1 MRLKDDGNR
10 QNLHNKINIR
20 FIIHIVCIVG
30 FLCCAAWLIWYLIS
44 LHRNNELMKDMEKRY
59 VVTPS
64 IKDILPTDT
73 PDPIPEP
80 NLFGDREY
88 PDFAELDV
96 PGLEIDFAGL
106 QEINSDVYAWLYVPD
121 TSINYPVVQRA
132 GDADYYLQRDIQG
145 NSNTAGTIFTQYYNH
160 KDWTDNLTVIYGHNM
175 RDGSMFASL
184 HYFEDAQFFQDHPYV
199 YIYTPEYTLVYQ
211 VFAAY
216 EFTGV
221 HLLLSYTMDDYNSFA
236 LYLDQVLSLDGLH
249 VNINRDVEVTADD
262 RVLTLSTC
270 VGGQRSEYRYLVQA
284 KLSAVEKTAE
294 AREAAENGE
303 SSGTAYA
310 GSE

>member
-1 MRLKDDGNR
+1 MRLKDDLNQ
-10 QNLHNKINIR
+10 QNLKNKLNIR
-20 FIIHIVCIVG
+20 YMIHIVCIVG
-30 FLCCAAWLIWYLIS
+30 FLCCAAWLVWYLVS
-44 LHRNNELMKDMEKRY
+44 LHKGNKLMEDVEESY

-64 IKDILPTDT
+64 PTDILPTDEPAPT
-73 PDPIPEP
+73 LEP
-80 NLFGDREY
+80 NLFGDRVY

-96 PGLEIDFAGL
+96 PELEVDFAGL
-106 QEINSDVYAWLYVPD
+106 QEINPDVYAWLYVPD

-132 GDADYYLQRDIQG
+132 GDAEYYLRRDIQG
-145 NSNTAGTIFTQYYNH
+145 NSSMAGTIFTQYYNH
-160 KDWTDNLTVIYGHNM
+160 KDWMDNLTVIYGHNM
-175 RDGSMFASL
+175 HDGSMFASL
-184 HYFEDAQFFQDHPYV
+184 HYFEDSLFFQDHPYI

-216 EFTGV
+216 EYSDV
-221 HLLLSYTMDDYNSFA
+221 HLLLSYTMNDHDSFA
-236 LYLDQVLSLDGLH
+236 LYLDQVLALDGLH

-270 VGGQRSEYRYLVQA
+270 MDANRSEYRYLVQA

-294 AREAAENGE
+294 AGEAAEYGE
-303 SSGTAYA
+303 SSGTADA